1 MRNSLAPQSSQIAA
15 RAAVFVVDVLMYW
28 DERKEALRK
37 AKAMRISR
45 LAKARHIEQKRLR
58 EIIREKKNK
67 TSQ

>member
-1 MRNSLAPQSSQIAA
+1 MSQTNPGAWRGSAPDY
-15 RAAVFVVDVLMYW
+15 RKW